1 MTEHILIG
9 LGSIIVLGILA
20 QWLAWRLHLPAIL
33 LLLVGG
39 FLAGPVTGIL
49 HPDEVFGD
57 LFFPIVSVSVA
68 IILFEGGLSLKFRE
82 LKQGGGAVLRLTT
95 AGILITWVLAS
106 AGAHYVAGLDL
117 PVAVLLGAVLVVT
130 GPTVI
135 IPLLRQV
142 RPIGKSGSVAKWE
155 GIVNDPIGAILAVLV
170 FELILAGEGQGSS
183 VVIWAAAKA
192 LVFGGAI
199 GFAAAAVTVLFLR
212 RYLVPDFLQ
221 SPVATMLVVMAYIAS
236 NAIQPESGL
245 LAVTVMGIALANQ
258 HFVSIKHIYEFKENL
273 RVLLISSLF
282 IMLAARLPVAEL
294 GLTNWG
300 EWAFIILL
308 IAVIRPAAVFLSTI
322 GSDLK
327 RSEKIFLSAL
337 APRGIVAAAVVSV
350 FAIRLSETHLEG
362 VAAMVPLT
370 FKIIFTTVAVYGLSL
385 PYIARALKV
394 AKPNPQ
400 GVLFA
405 GAAPWVRKIGEV
417 LKSEGFQVAF
427 VDANWANVTQARN
440 EGFRAYYGS
449 ILSEELLNDLQLE
462 DIGKLLAATPND
474 EVNSLASLHFV
485 DIFGRSGVF
494 QLPPPDQKKNVGKN
508 DMPLH
513 LRGRY
518 AFRKD
523 ATFAYFRDRSA
534 AGAVVK
540 RTTLTEEFD
549 LDRLTVMYGEGTV
562 PLFVITESRDLHVY
576 TLEDP
581 PTPNRGDRLVSLV
594 DPRD

>member
-1 MTEHILIG
+1 MSEHILIG

-33 LLLVGG
+33 LLLVAG
-39 FLAGPVTGIL
+39 FLAGPATGIL

-95 AGILITWVLAS
+95 VGILVTWVLAS
-106 AGAHYVAGLDL
+106 LGGYYIAGMDL
-117 PVAVLLGAVLVVT
+117 PIAVLLGAVLVVT

-170 FELILAGEGQGSS
+170 FELILSGEGQGSS
-183 VVIWAAAKA
+183 VVIWAAVKSLA
-192 LVFGGAI
+192 FGGLI
-199 GFAAAAVTVLFLR
+199 GLAGAGITVLFLR

-236 NAIQPESGL
+236 NSIQPESGL

-258 HFVSIKHIYEFKENL
+258 RFVSIKHIYEFKENL

-282 IMLAARLPVAEL
+282 IMLAARLPVKEL

-300 EWAFIILL
+300 EWAFIALL
-308 IAVIRPAAVFLSTI
+308 IVVVRPASIFISTI

-327 RSEKIFLSAL
+327 RAEKIFLAAL

-350 FAIRLSETHLEG
+350 FAIRLQETHFVG
-362 VAAMVPLT
+362 VADMVPLT
-370 FKIIFTTVAVYGLSL
+370 FKIIFTTVAVYGLAL

-417 LKSEGFQVAF
+417 LKNEGFQVAF
-427 VDANWANVTQARN
+427 VDANWANVTAARN

-449 ILSEELLNDLQLE
+449 VLSEELLNELQLD
-462 DIGKLLAATPND
+462 DIGKMISVTPND

-494 QLPPPDQKKNVGKN
+494 QLPPAALRRNTGKNV
-508 DMPLH
+508 MPLH

-518 AFRKD
+518 AFRED
-523 ATFAYFRDRSA
+523 TTFAYFRDRFN

-549 LDRLTVMYGEGTV
+549 MDRLTLMYGEGTV
-562 PLFVITESRDLHVY
+562 PLFAISESNVLGVY
-576 TLEDP
+576 SVENP
-581 PTPNRGDRLVSLV
+581 PAPNEGDRVISLV
-594 DPRD
+594 DPRE